1 MGKRTVRVGNIIYI
15 SNDDAI
21 KLKIGDTLRLM
32 DLCNI
37 EILSIEKNL
46 IKDNKGENEPIIVI
60 NAKNKGNEISHNIP
74 KVQWVSKSDS
84 QNYRI
89 LRPLPLYDGDKYNEN
104 NLIVDYGLAES
115 YISKLELGTVIQF
128 VRYGFCKIDDN
139 STAIFTHR

>member
-1 MGKRTVRVGNIIYI
+1 MGKRKVRVGNIIYI

-46 IKDNKGENEPIIVI
+46 IKDKNGGNDPNIVI

-104 NLIVDYGLAES
+104 NLIEDCGLAES
-115 YISKLELGTVIQF
+115 YISKLDIGTVIQF

>member
-1 MGKRTVRVGNIIYI
+1 MGKRKVRVGNIIYI

-46 IKDNKGENEPIIVI
+46 IKDNNGGNEPNIVI
-60 NAKNKGNEISHNIP
+60 NAKNKGNVISHNIP

-89 LRPLPLYDGDKYNEN
+89 LRPLPLYEWRQ
-104 NLIVDYGLAES
+104 
-115 YISKLELGTVIQF
+115 IQ
-128 VRYGFCKIDDN
+128 
-139 STAIFTHR
+139 

>member
-1 MGKRTVRVGNIIYI
+1 M
-15 SNDDAI
+15 S
-21 KLKIGDTLRLM
+21 
-32 DLCNI
+32 
-37 EILSIEKNL
+37 SEKNL
-46 IKDNKGENEPIIVI
+46 INDKNGGNEPSIVI

-89 LRPLPLYDGDKYNEN
+89 LRPLPLYNGDKYNEN

-128 VRYGFCKIDDN
+128 VRYGFCKIDDK

>member
-1 MGKRTVRVGNIIYI
+1 
-15 SNDDAI
+15 
-21 KLKIGDTLRLM
+21 M

-46 IKDNKGENEPIIVI
+46 NMDNDGVDDLNIVI

-74 KVQWVSKSDS
+74 KIQWVSNSDS

-89 LRPLPLYDGDKYNEN
+89 LRPLPLYRGDKYNEN
-104 NLIVDYGLAES
+104 NLIEDCGLSES
-115 YISKLELGTVIQF
+115 HISKLEVGTVIQF
-128 VRYGFCKIDDN
+128 VRYGFCRIDDS